1 MNWRITIS
9 CALTLAI
16 VLPLT
21 SQAAPKVK
29 RKASSSSAFG
39 VDPNAKKVD
48 LFKAIDDKQ
57 VKVALT
63 VQARATGVLTL
74 TNVSDQPLTVEVPL
88 TLGANPDAPP
98 GAVQAYYATAFG
110 TSGAPQSLAVAV
122 SPQWT
127 AGVEKKSGR
136 KSNVKTKKKTDEEAK
151 DEKKGDE
158 KDAKEKDAK
167 KEETK
172 SDSLVAT
179 VPLPAGA
186 TQNLPLFTLGLN
198 MKRPQAT
205 YGQFIPADLEKV
217 TQAPEMKKVLE
228 HLAQNHITEDVAQT
242 LAWHY
247 NDRMTWEEMQQTL
260 LVTPI
265 QIQLAQQAAEVVEG
279 RASPEAATTTTTG
292 KKKK

>member
-1 MNWRITIS
+1 MNWRRLIS
-9 CALTLAI
+9 YTLALAI
-16 VLPLT
+16 LCPLT
-21 SQAAPKVK
+21 VLAAPKTK
-29 RKASSSSAFG
+29 RKASTSSSYG

-57 VKVALT
+57 VKAFLT

-74 TNVSDQPLTVEVPL
+74 INLTTDQPLTVEVPL
-88 TLGANPDAPP
+88 TLGANPDAPA

-110 TSGAPQSLAVAV
+110 TPGAPQSLAVAV

-127 AGVEKKSGR
+127 AGVEKKSSR
-136 KSNVKTKKKTDEEAK
+136 KTNVKTKKKTDEEAK
-151 DEKKGDE
+151 EEKKGDE
-158 KDAKEKDAK
+158 KDAK

-172 SDSLVAT
+172 KEEAKSDSLFAT

-186 TQNLPLFTLGLN
+186 TQTLPLFTLGLN

-247 NDRMTWEEMQQTL
+247 NERMTWEEMSATGF
-260 LVTPI
+260 VTPV
-265 QIQLAQQAAEVVEG
+265 QLQLAQQAADVVEG
-279 RASPEAATTTTTG
+279 KVAPEAATATTG